1 MSFADLYL
9 FSGRAL
15 PSKSYTYVFNNDRMT
30 YFIDALTNY
39 YKKSSRNSTTH
50 GNFVIPDN

>member
-30 YFIDALTNY
+30 YFIDALTDY